1 MVMNPSWKM
10 KEVYRQTQMS
20 SVLKETLVF
29 CSADFSDAHFPP
41 LLLCLPAVPETTRA
55 LSSIPLWDRP
65 QWEHGE
71 EHPQQLHRHAH
82 THDEVQPEG
91 GGGSSGKP
99 ENRVQ
104 FLCPPNCAAR
114 LSMEIYLTHSLAA
127 RNSDADG
134 S

>member
-1 MVMNPSWKM
+1 
-10 KEVYRQTQMS
+10 MS

-29 CSADFSDAHFPP
+29 RSADFSDAHFPP

-55 LSSIPLWDRP
+55 LSSIPLRDRP
-65 QWEHGE
+65 KREHGE

-82 THDEVQPEG
+82 AHDEVQPEG
-91 GGGSSGKP
+91 GGRSSGKP
-99 ENRVQ
+99 EKRVQ
-104 FLCPPNCAAR
+104 FQRPLNSAAR

-127 RNSDADG
+127 RNSDTDG